1 MSFKIDEISGML
13 DGPSN
18 PEMFGRKLKM
28 FNDIK
33 AAIDGEDPEWFEFH
47 LNSLK
52 QCHINLPETPLKK
65 RFNNLVEKLAEE
77 LTILINIHNSTK
89 TEQ

>member
-33 AAIDGEDPEWFEFH
+33 AA
-47 LNSLK
+47 
-52 QCHINLPETPLKK
+52 
-65 RFNNLVEKLAEE
+65 
-77 LTILINIHNSTK
+77 
-89 TEQ
+89 